1 MSATTK
7 IAVGVASG
15 YLLGRRKKLRLAL
28 TVGSMLAGRKL
39 ATNPQALLAQG
50 QKLADQSPELQK
62 LQEQI
67 RGRLIEAA
75 KGAAIASAT
84 QRLELVTSAL
94 RGDEDDDQYDD
105 EDEYDD
111 EYEDEGDDEGDD

>member
-62 LQEQI
+62 LQQQV
-67 RGRLIEAA
+67 RDRLVDAA
-75 KGAAIASAT
+75 KAAAITSAT
-84 QRLELVTSAL
+84 QRLELITSSL
-94 RGDEDDDQYDD
+94 RGDENQDDQDIRTS
-105 EDEYDD
+105 
-111 EYEDEGDDEGDD
+111 GRRVRRGR